1 LLFIRWHQF
10 LKVLDMR
17 HFSRKFLLAQLA
29 IVIIIFQSCSSSAPG
44 LFAKKTPHQQYG
56 DKISEAGL
64 KQTALGR
71 LWFLAAEQAL
81 SKPLMISLPYRET
94 GYFPAEKPQSA
105 GLAFTAKR
113 GEKLKITLE
122 KKPAN
127 GFLIYMDLWQRPA
140 GNGNPKLVV
149 TSDTTA
155 SPIEYEVD
163 DEASFILR
171 LQPEL
176 LKGGEYT
183 INITTGPSLAFP
195 VPSKAKANVGSFWGA
210 GRDNGARRHEGIDI
224 FAPFRTPVVAAADG
238 YVTRVEETP
247 IGGKVVWMRPDE
259 RPLSLYYAHLD
270 SQLAQ
275 PGQNVRIGD
284 TLGLIGNTGNA
295 RTTAPHL
302 HFGIYAIGGPVDP
315 FPFVNP
321 SVKEPATVTAS
332 LTSLGK
338 NVRTESKARIYEEAD
353 AKAKTLGQF
362 DAQTMLSV
370 KAATKNWYKVV
381 LPSGEEGFL
390 PGSQVTLINSP
401 VKKATLK
408 TIAPV
413 LDQPDSMAA
422 HKTLV
427 QAGKTVSILAAY
439 GNFYYVDAGAVEGW
453 MLKTGL

>member
-1 LLFIRWHQF
+1 
-10 LKVLDMR
+10 MR
-17 HFSRKFLLAQLA
+17 QYSGKIFTVQLA
-29 IVIIIFQSCSSSAPG
+29 ILAFLIQSCSSSAPG

-105 GLAFTAKR
+105 GLAFIAKQ

-122 KKPAN
+122 KKPAT
-127 GFLIYMDLWQRPA
+127 GFLLYMELWHRPA
-140 GNGNPKLVV
+140 GNETPKLLV

-155 SPIEYEVD
+155 SPIEYEVED
-163 DEASFILR
+163 DASFILR

-183 INITTGPSLAFP
+183 INISTGPSLAFP
-195 VPSKAKANVGSFWGA
+195 VPSKAKPHVGSFWGA
-210 GRDNGARRHEGIDI
+210 GRDNGVRRHEGIDI
-224 FAPFRTPVVAAADG
+224 FASFRSPVVAAADG

-247 IGGKVVWMRPDE
+247 IGGKVVWMRPDV
-259 RPLSLYYAHLD
+259 RPVNLYYAHLD

-284 TLGLIGNTGNA
+284 TLGLMGNTGNA
-295 RTTAPHL
+295 RTTATHL
-302 HFGIYAIGGPVDP
+302 HFGIYTVGGPVDP

-321 SVKEPATVTAS
+321 SVREMPVVSAS
-332 LTSLGK
+332 LSALGK
-338 NVRTESKARIYEEAD
+338 IVRTESKTRMYEEAD
-353 AKAKTLGQF
+353 TKARSIAQL

-370 KAATKNWYKVV
+370 KAATKNWYKVI

-390 PGSQVTLINSP
+390 PGTVVTSITSP
-401 VKKATLK
+401 VKKAILK
-408 TIAPV
+408 TSAPL
-413 LDQPDSMAA
+413 LDHPDTSAA
-422 HKTLV
+422 RKMLV
-427 QAGKTVSILAAY
+427 EAGKTLNVLASY
-439 GNFYYVDAGAVEGW
+439 SNFYYVEAGEMEGW
-453 MLKTGL
+453 ILKTGL